1 MTTSRRAF
9 VEEGNSKVKSDIEYS
24 AVKTKLYVLEVRHFL
39 YRVGVTMLVMDTV
52 AREHSGP
59 VMHIV
64 KGCSDNRAMI
74 TELLST
80 AKKSLDR
87 GSHWNPSG
95 LLSVQAVHHAHELEK
110 RSSFMMLRR
119 TQLKV

>member
-1 MTTSRRAF
+1 M
-9 VEEGNSKVKSDIEYS
+9 KSDIEYS
-24 AVKTKLYVLEVRHFL
+24 AVKTKMYVFEVRHFL

-74 TELLST
+74 TALLST

-95 LLSVQAVHHAHELEK
+95 LLSVKQFITPVSWRKDH
-110 RSSFMMLRR
+110 RS
-119 TQLKV
+119 